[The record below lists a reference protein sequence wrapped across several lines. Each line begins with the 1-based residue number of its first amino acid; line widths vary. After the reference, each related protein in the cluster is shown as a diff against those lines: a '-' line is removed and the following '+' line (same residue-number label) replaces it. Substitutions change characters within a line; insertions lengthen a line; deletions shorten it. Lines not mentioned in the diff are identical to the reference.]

1 MLWVQSSMVNCQ
13 HLAKVFSPPARHWFK
28 KKPATQRGFEKETEE
43 DHDQGVGWTPVWK
56 LLERMM
62 LQKWASKD
70 GGQFLKMGD
79 NQDTEKPEHRTVHW
93 KAATRCSDVRKPSLQ
108 TETGSGGRPLVGDP
122 GVTSG
127 RASWK
132 PPLEGQLG
140 WAAPFSSFKKQ
151 CLLPTDSDSESDF
164 YIIGQ
169 TDERMGQ
176 KVKDLRPRNSKEY
189 ILNNFEKR

>member
-1 MLWVQSSMVNCQ
+1 MSQ
-13 HLAKVFSPPARHWFK
+13 
-28 KKPATQRGFEKETEE
+28 
-43 DHDQGVGWTPVWK
+43 QGWRTIF
-56 LLERMM
+56 
-62 LQKWASKD
+62 KD
-70 GGQFLKMGD
+70 GGQS
-79 NQDTEKPEHRTVHW
+79 EHR
-93 KAATRCSDVRKPSLQ
+93 KARIQDSPLKGCHEMQWREEAESSDRN
-108 TETGSGGRPLVGDP
+108 TGSGGRPLVGDP
-122 GVTSG
+122 GVSSG

-151 CLLPTDSDSESDF
+151 CLPPTDSDSESDF